1 MHADS
6 VRLEQLPTGTEP
18 ASPISGTSRNQ
29 PNAFSAQ
36 SGIIGQISTCFR
48 RKRKVNFSEQCTA
61 TKILKRGTKKER
73 FSFFKLGWG
82 TVIIYGEG
90 GEGGEGG
97 LEDFG
102 WVTMNFTWFP
112 IITLVI
118 SLWFQPLSLA
128 VNYQSI
134 FNSPPCIL
142 CWWTTGALPPY
153 ISPEKPFDHAIYD
166 WSKSGTQILPC
177 NWSIWNIDQIGP

>member
-1 MHADS
+1 MTSLFSSSNRQLPRISKHWCSFPTCRMHADS

-102 WVTMNFTWFP
+102 
-112 IITLVI
+112 
-118 SLWFQPLSLA
+118 
-128 VNYQSI
+128 
-134 FNSPPCIL
+134 
-142 CWWTTGALPPY
+142 
-153 ISPEKPFDHAIYD
+153 
-166 WSKSGTQILPC
+166 
-177 NWSIWNIDQIGP
+177 

>member
-61 TKILKRGTKKER
+61 TKVLKRGTKKER
-73 FSFFKLGWG
+73 CFRFSNW
-82 TVIIYGEG
+82 IGEPSSFMARVGREGG
-90 GEGGEGG
+90 GEGD

-112 IITLVI
+112 IVRLVI

-142 CWWTTGALPPY
+142 CWWTTGPLPPTFPPKNHL
-153 ISPEKPFDHAIYD
+153 IMQLM
-166 WSKSGTQILPC
+166 T
-177 NWSIWNIDQIGP
+177 GPNLVPRSFRVTEIFGY